1 MSSFI
6 VIHLLMTEGYIYC
19 FSNESM
25 PGILKVGMTKRT
37 PDIRLA
43 EANSSDTWRPPTL
56 YNMEFAKKV
65 TNPTHKEITLH
76 KLLTKYT
83 KRINT
88 RREFFSALSVE
99 VKDLFDLMD
108 GSMWTEKDSV
118 IDGGDNEIDSDSEI
132 EGECSVI
139 DGSDPVYDKE
149 CIESND
155 TEPIDKN
162 YCEGKI
168 MEVIDGKSYH
178 GNCKYNQRNWFTKT
192 YPGIYHIFH
201 EYNEDHHMK
210 RKFPGIYDTK
220 DASIFCNNCIL
231 DEGLSKHRRACRVYR
246 CLGH

>member
-1 MSSFI
+1 MDVTRENKLLKIEIEKHKSTISI
-6 VIHLLMTEGYIYC
+6 LEKHIYELLSEKPTVSESCEKTVITSE
-19 FSNESM
+19 
-25 PGILKVGMTKRT
+25 
-37 PDIRLA
+37 
-43 EANSSDTWRPPTL
+43 
-56 YNMEFAKKV
+56 KKV
-65 TNPTHKEITLH
+65 TV
-76 KLLTKYT
+76 
-83 KRINT
+83 
-88 RREFFSALSVE
+88 S
-99 VKDLFDLMD
+99 
-108 GSMWTEKDSV
+108 
-118 IDGGDNEIDSDSEI
+118 
-132 EGECSVI
+132 
-139 DGSDPVYDKE
+139 
-149 CIESND
+149 
-155 TEPIDKN
+155 EPIDKN